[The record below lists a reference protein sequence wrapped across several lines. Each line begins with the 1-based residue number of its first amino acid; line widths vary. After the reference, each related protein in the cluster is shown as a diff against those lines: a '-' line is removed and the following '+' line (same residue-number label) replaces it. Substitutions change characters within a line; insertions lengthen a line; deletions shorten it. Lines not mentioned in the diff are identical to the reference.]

1 MWQALIIHICGKII
15 DPSLQWWSL
24 MLLGH
29 GRLLEGRHPWM
40 VSSVIRYQTA
50 MCRLS
55 ITYKVMSSLK
65 KGLAVGVR
73 GGRGFNYICGWKD
86 VLRKVC
92 SLIIYCLF
100 RSAQHN
106 IRKTS
111 GSPICWFTLLLQ
123 TLALK
128 SSSSWRTKLPLTICG
143 LLLKMKRVRDVL
155 AVLALVEAAV
165 FRYLVFQGC
174 EFSIVTRRTAY
185 YIPLLTFQQWADG
198 YPITNHLHL
207 TYCNDLYTTC
217 HRAK

>member
-1 MWQALIIHICGKII
+1 MWQLLIIHICGKII

-24 MLLGH
+24 MLMGH

-50 MCRLS
+50 MCHLS

-86 VLRKVC
+86 VLRKAC

-100 RSAQHN
+100 RSTQHN

-111 GSPICWFTLLLQ
+111 GSPIRWFTLLLQ

-128 SSSSWRTKLPLTICG
+128 SSSSWRTKLPFTICG

-207 TYCNDLYTTC
+207 TYCNDLYITC
-217 HRAK
+217 HQAK

>member
-1 MWQALIIHICGKII
+1 MWQPDNTCLWQNNCCLFAVVILDAHRA
-15 DPSLQWWSL
+15 W
-24 MLLGH
+24 
-29 GRLLEGRHPWM
+29 E
-40 VSSVIRYQTA
+40 VIRWQAPFDGLQCNTLPD
-50 MCRLS
+50 RNVPPIHHLQN
-55 ITYKVMSSLK
+55 MSPLK
-65 KGLAVGVR
+65 KGLAVRVR
-73 GGRGFNYICGWKD
+73 GERGFNYICGWKD

-92 SLIIYCLF
+92 SLIIYWLF
-100 RSAQHN
+100 RSTQHN
-106 IRKTS
+106 TRKTS
-111 GSPICWFTLLLQ
+111 GSPIRWCTLLLQ

-155 AVLALVEAAV
+155 AMLALVEAAV

-174 EFSIVTRRTAY
+174 EFSTVTRSTAY

-198 YPITNHLHL
+198 YPITNHFHL